1 MDSYLSNFLSANPQI
16 KVVQPRNIYFKKYN
30 TRLRLKTQ
38 NFNPDIYKFIRDV
51 GYLPNVR
58 IRKEGKKT
66 SIFFEYSKELFSQLL
81 LLLKDEKYQTANSLV
96 FEYFYELSIDNLNL
110 NKRTVRSP
118 RMKKYGFD
126 YRIHI
131 KNGHRF
137 SLAEKENLSTIIKN
151 NPDQFN
157 VPGSTNKWLNN
168 NFVYSFS
175 SRYFYVKENSILT
188 LVHLSCSNLIGQ
200 VVEII

>member
-1 MDSYLSNFLSANPQI
+1 MDSYLSDFLSTNSQI
-16 KVVQPRNIYFKKYN
+16 KVVQPRSIYYKKYN
-30 TRLRLKTQ
+30 TRLRLKVPA
-38 NFNPDIYKFIRDV
+38 FNHSIGQFLYHV
-51 GYLPNVR
+51 NSLPNVR
-58 IRKEGKKT
+58 IRVESKKI
-66 SIFFEYSKELFSQLL
+66 SIFFEYSKELFSQLVQML
-81 LLLKDEKYQTANSLV
+81 EDEKYRHLNKLV
-96 FEYFYELSIDNLNL
+96 FEYFYELSIDTLNL

-137 SLAEKENLSTIIKN
+137 SIAEKENLSAIIKN

-157 VPGSTNKWLNN
+157 VPDSTNRWLNN
-168 NFVYSFS
+168 KFVYSFS